1 MLLDM
6 TNVTLVLRF
15 MKSNKFYY
23 TQTAK
28 LQIQKILIVKG
39 SDFVHGDEFSP
50 IFRILIFPL

>member
-1 MLLDM
+1 M

-39 SDFVHGDEFSP
+39 SNVVHGDEFSP